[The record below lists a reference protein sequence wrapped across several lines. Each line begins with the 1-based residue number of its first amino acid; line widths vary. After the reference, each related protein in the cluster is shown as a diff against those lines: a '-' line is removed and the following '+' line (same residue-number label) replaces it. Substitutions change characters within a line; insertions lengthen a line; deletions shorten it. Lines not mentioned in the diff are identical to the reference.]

1 MNDERFLAKDVRDF
15 AKRTIQLLSLH
26 EEELQGILKKMR
38 ARATDFFED
47 SFSRKVAAS
56 DFFNFQ
62 SWYEY
67 KHHLQATMP
76 ELCSKQCAFA
86 PTSDKMAIVIE
97 PRRSPLMEYV
107 VRNAAFYLD
116 NKWRLRVYHGT
127 ENADFVREKKIQPF
141 SLQRKKNCFGA
152 RPHIRKTAKV
162 HNGKKK
168 KKKKGTGR
176 EAQHH
181 RQAADRSEARSSGD
195 CSVVDGE
202 EGGARRRKRPKEQK
216 WQEGTPRWARRRA

>member
-1 MNDERFLAKDVRDF
+1 
-15 AKRTIQLLSLH
+15 
-26 EEELQGILKKMR
+26 MR

-47 SFSRKVAAS
+47 SLSRKLAAS
-56 DFFNFQ
+56 DYFNFQ

-76 ELCSKQCAFA
+76 ELCSKQCALA

-141 SLQRKKNCFGA
+141 SLQRKK
-152 RPHIRKTAKV
+152 TASGPVPTSGKQPRYTTE
-162 HNGKKK
+162 KKK
-168 KKKKGTGR
+168 KKKKRYRQRGPAPSPGGR
-176 EAQHH
+176 PQ
-181 RQAADRSEARSSGD
+181 RGSLLGRLLRS
-195 CSVVDGE
+195 
-202 EGGARRRKRPKEQK
+202 RRR
-216 WQEGTPRWARRRA
+216 GRRVTAP